1 MAQTNHNILIE
12 SPGDWKDYEIIDS
25 GDGMKLER
33 FGDFILSR
41 PEPKALWSKSLSD
54 SEWRK
59 MAHTVFHPGAG
70 FGKAGKE
77 DVGTWEMLKKMPDR
91 WFIEYKGKDRRA
103 EEWSAFR
110 HGVSMARCID
120 GGQKTGD
127 LLRGQKTGDLQMEQK
142 TGDLQMGQNSSN
154 LLRGQRAGDLQTG
167 QNSSNLLRG
176 QNLGGLYMKMRL
188 GLTSFKHVGVFP
200 EQASNWEWIYAH
212 TQMLCNSLYVG
223 SLKANEVGGR
233 NFGSDVVSQASGH
246 FGKKNG
252 ISEKPKILNL
262 FAYTGGASLAAKCAG
277 AEVTHVDSV
286 KQVVNWAKENMTS
299 SGLDNIRWIVDDALK
314 FVKREIR
321 RGNIYN
327 GLILDPPAY
336 GHGPDGERWK
346 LDELLFE
353 MLEECSKIV
362 SKEHSFVVLNL
373 YSNGYSA
380 LLADTLLKKA
390 FGGGDPALLADTLL
404 KKAFGGGD
412 SASEQNKSGMNV
424 SLKDGVGR
432 EYTCGELVLEDKF
445 RKVIPLSVFA
455 RMFTK

>member
-12 SPGDWKDYEIIDS
+12 SPGDWRDYEIIDS
-25 GDGMKLER
+25 GGGMKLER

-127 LLRGQKTGDLQMEQK
+127 LQM
-142 TGDLQMGQNSSN
+142 
-154 LLRGQRAGDLQTG
+154 G

-277 AEVTHVDSV
+277 ADVTHVDSV

-353 MLEECSKIV
+353 MLTECSKIV
-362 SKEHSFVVLNL
+362 APEHSFVVLNL

-380 LLADTLLKKA
+380 LLADTLLKKAFGGGDSALLADKLLKKA

-424 SLKDGVGR
+424 FLKDGVGR

>member
-1 MAQTNHNILIE
+1 MAQTEHNISIE
-12 SPGDWKDYEIIDS
+12 SPAGWKDYEIIDS
-25 GDGMKLER
+25 GDGYKLER
-33 FGDFILSR
+33 FGDFIMSR

-54 SEWRK
+54 AEWRR

-91 WFIEYKGKDRRA
+91 WFIEYKGKDRMA
-103 EEWSAFR
+103 SEWSSRR
-110 HGVSMARCID
+110 HGIPAP
-120 GGQKTGD
+120 GTAG
-127 LLRGQKTGDLQMEQK
+127 
-142 TGDLQMGQNSSN
+142 SSE
-154 LLRGQRAGDLQTG
+154 
-167 QNSSNLLRG
+167 S
-176 QNLGGLYMKMRL
+176 GGLYLKMRL

-200 EQASNWEWIYAH
+200 EQASNWEWIYSH
-212 TQMLCNSLYVG
+212 TRKGFKV
-223 SLKANEVGGR
+223 
-233 NFGSDVVSQASGH
+233 
-246 FGKKNG
+246 
-252 ISEKPKILNL
+252 LNL
-262 FAYTGGASLAAKCAG
+262 FAYTGGATLAAKCAG

-286 KQVVNWAKENMTS
+286 KQVVNWAKENMALS
-299 SGLDNIRWIVDDALK
+299 SLDNIRWIVDDALK

-321 RGNIYN
+321 RGNVYN

-362 SKEHSFVVLNL
+362 AKEHSFVVLNL

-390 FGGGDPALLADTLL
+390 FG
-404 KKAFGGGD
+404 
-412 SASEQNKSGMNV
+412 ECE
-424 SLKDGVGR
+424 GR
-432 EYTCGELVLEDKF
+432 EYTCGELALEDKF
-445 RKVIPLSVFA
+445 KKVIPLSVFA